1 MFQFAGQ
8 SKSPFRPPPPPP
20 KKKKDNKIT
29 KLHTEADNRKRENCA
44 GSRGEEVTSG
54 WTPLILRAA
63 PSPVPGQGGP
73 ILLGVGRGV
82 HGETKEIEGRLGRPP
97 VSLSCVCLGV
107 WKTQGRKAKA
117 QWAWISEDSGPW
129 CQWFR
134 KMPQGEGFLMQVSQ
148 GTGTVFSECLLPG
161 VFREVEPPW

>member
-107 WKTQGRKAKA
+107 WKSSHGPGRLRP
-117 QWAWISEDSGPW
+117 SGPGLL
-129 CQWFR
+129 
-134 KMPQGEGFLMQVSQ
+134 KTLDLGASGFGRCHKVRA
-148 GTGTVFSECLLPG
+148 F
-161 VFREVEPPW
+161 